1 MKPIRTLALAALF
14 MVGGA
19 LAPKVAHA
27 ACSTTASSVSGFF
40 YNPYSDKIVS
50 GTSRPSFTYD
60 GYLNSPNVSGDNQV
74 VDIQV
79 LATPSKPVS
88 SPVGTGGWEVKA
100 TVSATGSGAR
110 FFSVTSSILNN
121 TNFPQGNIARVRA
134 VWKNICNGSTK
145 VLDITDAA
153 GLVLPPIGTQPA
165 NQLFVDPD
173 PFSAT
178 TSRPYLS
185 KKGNDFPP
193 GTVNRDIAIN
203 YETMSYYST
212 VKTGSD
218 GVSGGSI
225 ISAFPTLQA
234 FRNRYFPGKT
244 ERVAKYYNRGDLGI
258 GREMHCVFA
267 SGGESAC
274 YVFNFAPKNSSGNLV
289 FGDKAGSLKD
299 QFTDKNVPFAAVAMA
314 ERGAMP
320 RSPDPG
326 NRMLFAVFVCQK
338 ASGESTSAFKTRC
351 ASLSEHK
358 LFLNPVQLD
367 NVGHNNFNPGNCIN
381 CHGINSSYNKATDKV
396 FGAQF
401 LPFDLDAFDFP
412 TNDATATRAAQQGAF
427 RELNRGVYFSDFYF
441 LPASRTVRAWYN
453 DTWTGDFDGTKIGN
467 LSDWGSTSAKRRLY
481 DKVYGPYCRT
491 CHISAATSRAYFNF
505 ADLYAERVL
514 AGVDV
519 CQLKAMPHAQQTFNL
534 SAAGN
539 MRSVFLGH
547 LGLEGECKV
556 Q

>member
-1 MKPIRTLALAALF
+1 MRPIRILVLAVVCLAAGS
-14 MVGGA
+14 V
-19 LAPKVAHA
+19 APRRAHA
-27 ACSTTASSVSGFF
+27 ACSTTAGSVSGFF
-40 YNPYSDKIVS
+40 YNPYSDKIVA
-50 GTSRPSFTYD
+50 GTARPSFTYD
-60 GYLNSPNVSGDNQV
+60 GVVTSPNVTGDNQV
-74 VDIQV
+74 VEIQV
-79 LATPSKPVS
+79 LQTPSS
-88 SPVGTGGWEVKA
+88 SVATGTWETKA
-100 TVSATGSGAR
+100 TASAAGSGSR
-110 FFSVTSSILNN
+110 FFSVTSSVFNT

-134 VWKNICNGSTK
+134 VWKNKCNNSTR
-145 VLDITDAA
+145 VLATTDAA
-153 GLVLPPIGTQPA
+153 GLVLPNIGTQPA

-173 PFSAT
+173 PFST
-178 TSRPYLS
+178 TTARPYLS
-185 KKGNDFPP
+185 RKANLFPP
-193 GTVNRDIAIN
+193 GTPGRDAAIN
-203 YETMSYYST
+203 YETMSYYAN

-218 GVSGGSI
+218 GVSGGSVLDT
-225 ISAFPTLQA
+225 FKTLQD

-244 ERVAKYYNRGDLGI
+244 ERIAKYYNRGDLGI

-274 YVFNFAPKNSSGNLV
+274 YVFNFAPKDANGNLV

-320 RSPDPG
+320 RYPDPG

-338 ASGESTSAFKTRC
+338 GANETASAFKTRC
-351 ASLSEHK
+351 TSLSEHK

-381 CHGINSSYNKATDKV
+381 CHGIKSSYNSASDKV

-412 TNDATATRAAQQGAF
+412 TNDPTATRAAQETAF
-427 RELNRGVYFSDFYF
+427 RELNRGIYFSDFYF

-453 DTWTGDFDGTKIGN
+453 DNWTGNFDGTKIGS
-467 LSDWGSTSAKRRLY
+467 LSDWGSTPAKRRVY

-491 CHISAATSRAYFNF
+491 CHISGETRSYYNF
-505 ADLYAERVL
+505 AELDAERLL
-514 AGVDV
+514 AYADV
-519 CQLKAMPHAQQTFNL
+519 CQSKQMPHAQQTFNL
-534 SAAGN
+534 LAPSNA
-539 MRSVFLGH
+539 RSVLLGH
-547 LGLEGECKV
+547 LGLEGDCKV